1 VTVALQAEWRK
12 LRTVPDL
19 AVLLVLLAGL
29 TVAVSA
35 MSAAVAGPDGFD
47 PVRTAL
53 LGVQV
58 GQAVAAIAG
67 VQILAGEYSTGLI
80 GVTLLALP
88 RRGRL
93 LAAKALLLS
102 ALVGGAAVIA
112 VAGSLA
118 IGCSLLPIPLDG
130 PAVRAVTLSIL
141 HLILIALLG
150 LGIGALARNAVTAVG
165 IVLGLLYLMP
175 VLLPMFP
182 DPHLQKLLFR
192 LTPGTAVQ
200 ALQSTTLDLPLK
212 PWPAIGVTALW
223 SIAAL
228 ALGGAALIRRDS

>member
-1 VTVALQAEWRK
+1 MTVALRAEWRK

-35 MSAAVAGPDGFD
+35 LSAAVAAPDELD
-47 PVRTAL
+47 RVRAAL
-53 LGVQV
+53 LGVQI

-67 VQILAGEYSTGLI
+67 VQMVAGEFGTGLI

-102 ALVGGAAVIA
+102 ALVGGTAVISV
-112 VAGSLA
+112 VASLT
-118 IGCSLLPIPLDG
+118 IGRSLLAFPLDG

-141 HLILIALLG
+141 HLILIALFG
-150 LGIGALARNAVTAVG
+150 LGVGAIARNALAALGV
-165 IVLGLLYLMP
+165 VLGRRYLMP
-175 VLLPMFP
+175 VLLPMIPNP
-182 DPHLQKLLFR
+182 DLQKLLFR
-192 LTPGTAVQ
+192 LSPGTAAQ

-212 PWPAIGVTALW
+212 PWPAIGVIALW
-223 SIAAL
+223 TAAAL
-228 ALGGAALIRRDS
+228 ALGGARLIRRDP

>member
-1 VTVALQAEWRK
+1 MTLALQAEWRK

-35 MSAAVAGPDGFD
+35 ASAAVAGPDDID
-47 PVRTAL
+47 PVRAAL

-67 VQILAGEYSTGLI
+67 VQIVAGEFGTGLI

-88 RRGRL
+88 HRGRL
-93 LAAKALLLS
+93 LAVKALLLS

-112 VAGSLA
+112 IIGSLA
-118 IGCSLLPIPLDG
+118 IGRSLLPIPLDG
-130 PAVRAVTLSIL
+130 PTLRAVTLSIL
-141 HLILIALLG
+141 HLILIALAG
-150 LGIGALARNAVTAVG
+150 LGVGAVARNAAAAVG
-165 IVLGLLYLMP
+165 VVLGLLYLVP

-182 DPHLQKLLFR
+182 DPDLQRLLFR

-200 ALQSTTLDLPLK
+200 ALQSTALDLPLK
-212 PWPAIGVTALW
+212 PWPALGVIALW
-223 SIAAL
+223 TAAAL
-228 ALGGAALIRRDS
+228 TLGGAALVRRDP

>member
-12 LRTVPDL
+12 VRTVPDL
-19 AVLLVLLAGL
+19 AVLLVLLVGL

-35 MSAAVAGPDGFD
+35 VSAAVAAPGEYD
-47 PVRTAL
+47 PVRTGL

-67 VQILAGEYSTGLI
+67 VQVVAGEFGTGLI
-80 GVTLLALP
+80 GVTFLALP

-93 LAAKALLLS
+93 LAAKAILLS

-112 VAGSLA
+112 VVGSLT
-118 IGCSLLPIPLDG
+118 IGRSLLPISLDG
-130 PAVRAVTLSIL
+130 STVRAVTLSVL

-150 LGIGALARNAVTAVG
+150 LGVGALARNAAASVG
-165 IVLGLLYLMP
+165 VVLGLLYLMP

-192 LTPGTAVQ
+192 LTPGTALQ
-200 ALQSTTLDLPLK
+200 ALQSTALDLPLK
-212 PWPAIGVTALW
+212 PWTAMGVIALW
-223 SIAAL
+223 TAVAL
-228 ALGGAALIRRDS
+228 ALGSAALIRRDP

>member
-1 VTVALQAEWRK
+1 MTAFLCAEWRK

-19 AVLLVLLAGL
+19 AVLLALLAGL

-35 MSAAVAGPDGFD
+35 VSAAVADPADLD
-47 PVRTAL
+47 PVRAAL

-67 VQILAGEYSTGLI
+67 VQMVAGEFGTGLI

-88 RRGRL
+88 HRGRL
-93 LAAKALLLS
+93 LAAKAILLS
-102 ALVGGAAVIA
+102 ALVGGVAV
-112 VAGSLA
+112 VAMVGSFA
-118 IGCSLLPIPLDG
+118 IGRSLLPIPLDG

-141 HLILIALLG
+141 YLILIALLG
-150 LGIGALARNAVTAVG
+150 LGVGAAARNAVAAVG
-165 IVLGLLYLMP
+165 VVLGLLYLMP
-175 VLLPMFP
+175 VLLSMFP
-182 DPHLQKLLFR
+182 DPHVQRILFR

-212 PWPAIGVTALW
+212 PWPAVGVIALW
-223 SIAAL
+223 TVAAV
-228 ALGGAALIRRDS
+228 ALGGASLVRRDP

>member
-1 VTVALQAEWRK
+1 VTPSLCAEWRK

-19 AVLLVLLAGL
+19 AVLLLLLAGL

-35 MSAAVAGPDGFD
+35 VSAAVADPTDLD
-47 PVRTAL
+47 PVRAAL

-67 VQILAGEYSTGLI
+67 VQMVAGEFGTGLI

-88 RRGRL
+88 HRGRL
-93 LAAKALLLS
+93 LAAKAVLLS

-112 VAGSLA
+112 VVGSFA
-118 IGCSLLPIPLDG
+118 IGRSLLPISLDG
-130 PAVRAVTLSIL
+130 PAARAVTLSIL

-150 LGIGALARNAVTAVG
+150 LGVGAVARNAVAAVG
-165 IVLGLLYLMP
+165 VVVGLLYLMP
-175 VLLPMFP
+175 ALLPMFP
-182 DPHLQKLLFR
+182 DPHLQRVLYR

-212 PWPAIGVTALW
+212 PWPAIGVIALW
-223 SIAAL
+223 TVAAL
-228 ALGGAALIRRDS
+228 ALGSASLIRRDP